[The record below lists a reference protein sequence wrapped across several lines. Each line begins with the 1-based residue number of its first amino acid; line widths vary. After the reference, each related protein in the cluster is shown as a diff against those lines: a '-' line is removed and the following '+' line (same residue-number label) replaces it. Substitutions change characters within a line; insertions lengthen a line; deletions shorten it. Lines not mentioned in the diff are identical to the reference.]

1 MYYTGDYIWG
11 KDTFGD
17 YLKDWEKI
25 AKDFNKQLV
34 ETPIKIVQNVYKS
47 VKDKTLTI
55 EIELAGV
62 KKEDITIKFEKND
75 LKVTSIKKGITY
87 AKAVTIDEKYNL
99 DSTSAKYENG
109 LLTITINEKD
119 IYSKVVTIN

>member
-11 KDTFGD
+11 KDNFGD

-25 AKDFNKQLV
+25 AEDFYKTL
-34 ETPIKIVQNVYKS
+34 EEPIKIIQNVYKS

-62 KKEDITIKFEKND
+62 KKEDITIKFEKNN
-75 LKVTSIKKGITY
+75 LIVNSKKKEIAYT
-87 AKAVTIDEKYNL
+87 KTVTIDEKYNL

>member
-34 ETPIKIVQNVYKS
+34 ENPIKIVQNVYKS

-62 KKEDITIKFEKND
+62 KKEDIRKRDNYRCQECFRHQDELRTKNRIKNIF
-75 LKVTSIKKGITY
+75 Y
-87 AKAVTIDEKYNL
+87 
-99 DSTSAKYENG
+99 
-109 LLTITINEKD
+109 
-119 IYSKVVTIN
+119 